1 MKAAV
6 LTNDRTLNF
15 GDAADPQVRR
25 GEVLVRTSSAGI
37 CGTDLHVYRGEFH
50 GRVRFPAILG
60 HEFGGVIQQVGPD
73 VRGFAVGDR
82 VAVDPILP

>member
-6 LTNDRTLNF
+6 LTNDRTLHF
-15 GDAADPQVRR
+15 GDAADPKIGR
-25 GEVLVRTSSAGI
+25 GEVLVQTSTAGI

-60 HEFGGVIQQVGPD
+60 HEFGGVIRRRASRPLLQPFCGKLTAKP
-73 VRGFAVGDR
+73 
-82 VAVDPILP
+82 